1 MSRGFRICVENM
13 GIESLRPSYGRPKLT
28 PISSIAEVVD
38 FSFNQFHRQ
47 FCQITLHFVN
57 LSLSFSRWLIFR
69 LISFTASFCQ
79 MTLNFVNFSPPFRC
93 SQSVEMQSHLAK
105 MAVELIKGK
114 ITQFRNTQNKVKPLY
129 VWAPKA
135 PNWTKMTVKTGG
147 ETQNYLLCLRTPR
160 AALKPS

>member
-38 FSFNQFHRQ
+38 FSFNQFHRH

-105 MAVELIKGK
+105 MAAELIKFQFFSENFNFVSWVYSEK
-114 ITQFRNTQNKVKPLY
+114 INIDFLFQFF
-129 VWAPKA
+129 
-135 PNWTKMTVKTGG
+135 
-147 ETQNYLLCLRTPR
+147 LLASICI
-160 AALKPS
+160 

>member
-1 MSRGFRICVENM
+1 MVWYILDATWWILMSRRFRICM
-13 GIESLRPSYGRPKLT
+13 AKGGRESLRPSYGRPKLT
-28 PISSIAEVVD
+28 LISSIAEVVD

-105 MAVELIKGK
+105 MAVELIKFQFFQK
-114 ITQFRNTQNKVKPLY
+114 ILILFHGSTLKKLTLTFCFNFFYWHLY
-129 VWAPKA
+129 VYRK
-135 PNWTKMTVKTGG
+135 
-147 ETQNYLLCLRTPR
+147 Y
-160 AALKPS
+160 